1 MLYRNGTIVPTAYEA
16 SWYHIMGQGGVA
28 LVVIAS

>member
-1 MLYRNGTIVPTAYEA
+1 MLYLNGTIVPTTYEA

-28 LVVIAS
+28 LETIAS